1 MPASC
6 DPRPSGP
13 ALGPAGHGLHSALPD
28 AAFRAPEGSV
38 EDALLASARN
48 VFLRHMAGTK
58 ERSPSQP
65 DATETPSELAS
76 ETELASEDDLAPDE
90 LRACVDEIA
99 GLARLE
105 PPDLMSGL
113 QHERVW
119 ILMHMARHGVG
130 LCRQRATQ
138 ELRATL
144 RMVTESPDAHRGLLT
159 AIADRLADVDDGVGR
174 TAIFRALLE
183 EVRHTLAQ
191 SSLAT
196 SAPR

>member
-1 MPASC
+1 MPASR
-6 DPRPSGP
+6 DPRPARPAPGP
-13 ALGPAGHGLHSALPD
+13 AAHSPGHGLLSALPD
-28 AAFRAPEGSV
+28 AAFRAQELSV
-38 EDALLASARN
+38 EDALLASARH

-58 ERSPSQP
+58 ERLPSQP
-65 DATETPSELAS
+65 DATEPP
-76 ETELASEDDLAPDE
+76 TELAGDDDLAPDE

-144 RMVTESPDAHRGLLT
+144 RQVTESPAAHRGLL
-159 AIADRLADVDDGVGR
+159 AAMADRLADVDDGVGR
-174 TAIFRALLE
+174 TTIFRALLE
-183 EVRHTLAQ
+183 EVRHALAQ